1 MAPRN
6 RPRGDQ
12 PMSQWVAITVLGRDR
27 PGIVAGVTK
36 ALYEHGCNLEDSS
49 ATRLRDSFAMILIA
63 MLPDPPRIALLR
75 AELDALAEELGV
87 ALDLRDLGHEPPS
100 PEPPGER
107 FVLTVYGADRPGI
120 VYRVSERLAGS
131 SCNVTDVTTRV
142 IGEPSQ
148 PIYVMMLEMT
158 APAGVDASLLESC
171 LQPLRESLGVDI
183 TLRVVEEETL

>member
-1 MAPRN
+1 
-6 RPRGDQ
+6 
-12 PMSQWVAITVLGRDR
+12 MSQWVAITVLGRDR

-63 MLPDPPRIALLR
+63 MLPDPPRV
-75 AELDALAEELGV
+75 AELQTALEGLAEELEV
-87 ALDLRDLGHEPPS
+87 ALDLRDLGHDPAS
-100 PEPPGER
+100 PEPPGDR
-107 FVLTVYGADRPGI
+107 FILTVYGADQPGI

-142 IGEPSQ
+142 IGEPSR

-158 APAGVDASLLESC
+158 APTGVDADLLESC
-171 LQPLRESLGVDI
+171 LEPLRETLGVDI